1 VRALGLVLA
10 GGQSRRMGQDK
21 LALPVSPNERQTV
34 VMAVV
39 AAVSQQVDVVRVI
52 RPPLIE
58 DVPLV
63 DGRYGLGA
71 DRTGKT
77 AKIETVYDASA
88 HQGPLQALAGAW
100 PEEAD
105 AWDCVLVAAG
115 DIPGLSG
122 RTLGA
127 CAEALMESTEAD
139 GVLCVYQGR
148 PQPLVA
154 AYRWRVGPIFQKL
167 ARQGEHRIQ
176 NALREVPC
184 KMLDR
189 PEFASNEWELRPI
202 HTPEDYR
209 AWLERREAGR

>member
-1 VRALGLVLA
+1 MRALGLVLA

-34 VMAVV
+34 LMAVV
-39 AAVSQQVDVVRVI
+39 AAVSQQAEVVRVV

-58 DVPLV
+58 NPPLEEE
-63 DGRYGLGA
+63 RHWLGA
-71 DRTGKT
+71 DRTGKA
-77 AKIETVYDASA
+77 AKIETVYDARA

-105 AWDCVLVAAG
+105 VWDCVLVAAG

-122 RTLGA
+122 STLRE
-127 CAEALMESTEAD
+127 CAETLMQSSQAD
-139 GVLCVYQGR
+139 GVLCVYEGR

-154 AYRWRVGPIFQKL
+154 AYRWQVGQVFQKL
-167 ARQGEHRIQ
+167 AEQGEHRIQ
-176 NALREVPC
+176 TALRDVTC
-184 KMLDR
+184 QTLDR
-189 PEFASNEWELRPI
+189 PRFAFNEWELRPI
-202 HTPEDYR
+202 HTPDDYR